1 MDRSKQNAK
10 DTKGLADTFQK
21 LYSELPRE
29 LEVMSYPESNQP
41 NVNFRTTQ
49 HLNESVSND
58 NLEVVSFLKKYLPRS
73 DHKEIDG
80 ELKKTF
86 ALHKQKGGKIKK
98 PQPKRKGKYLTS
110 RERRALNLNRL
121 PRSGGLKVNI
131 YNLLNYLYTYY
142 SQIVIIENDQVLFS
156 VFYLF
161 QYSQYSEV
169 NEMWEDYM
177 RDLLGWKDQ
186 KSAPSQEI
194 PQSRT
199 QPNSNKLINVGDEQF
214 RMRICRADYHG
225 ALVKITKSNVQSQLG
240 LQVFDNIQKFRFQL
254 VEFTL
259 ALKVDIK

>member
-1 MDRSKQNAK
+1 MDRSKQNTK

-29 LEVMSYPESNQP
+29 LEVMSNPEVNQL
-41 NVNFRTTQ
+41 NVNSKTTQ
-49 HLNESVSND
+49 HSNESVSND

-121 PRSGGLKVNI
+121 PRSGGLKVI
-131 YNLLNYLYTYY
+131 ICDLLNYLYTY
-142 SQIVIIENDQVLFS
+142 SALHLIVIIENDRVLFS

-169 NEMWEDYM
+169 NAMWQDYM
-177 RDLLGWKDQ
+177 RDLLGWKDLQ
-186 KSAPSQEI
+186 SAPPQEMS
-194 PQSRT
+194 QSRT
-199 QPNSNKLINVGDEQF
+199 QPNSKKLINVGDEQF

-240 LQVFDNIQKFRFQL
+240 LQVLDNIK
-254 VEFTL
+254 
-259 ALKVDIK
+259 KS

>member
-1 MDRSKQNAK
+1 MDRSKQNTK

-29 LEVMSYPESNQP
+29 LEVMSNPEVNQL
-41 NVNFRTTQ
+41 NVNSKTSQ
-49 HLNESVSND
+49 HSNESVSND

-131 YNLLNYLYTYY
+131 YKVLNYFYTFSGL
-142 SQIVIIENDQVLFS
+142 SQIVIIENDRVLFS
-156 VFYLF
+156 VVFLF

-186 KSAPSQEI
+186 KSAPSQEM
-194 PQSRT
+194 PQSRM
-199 QPNSNKLINVGDEQF
+199 QPNSKKLINVGDEQF

-240 LQVFDNIQKFRFQL
+240 LQVFDNIYTFRFQL
-254 VEFTL
+254 VESL
-259 ALKVDIK
+259 LP